1 LFWGQDLFM
10 ALLSSLKRALTV
22 HFLLVGSVPV
32 LLFGLVSIE
41 LIAERQLKGVRERN
55 IAQARAIAEEVDAFL
70 TEVRSDLQH
79 VQQTIAAETILR
91 TANTNQFLAGMVR
104 NSQFFESIY
113 LLDEDMHVLHLGVLP
128 ELEARQDDYANIDLS
143 GHRLFRAKKD
153 IRGPVW
159 SNTFVSLVTGE
170 PSVTLGMP
178 MPRGF
183 LLGNIRLSSLGMLLQ
198 RYSQYGGAEVAII
211 DKGGTLIA
219 HNTVELA
226 MQRISFA
233 NHPSVLRAMDGE
245 DSTEEVALDRQ
256 NYLESATQVKT
267 SSWIIWVGLNM
278 DRVNAPIRNM
288 RSILIFFMLIAVALA
303 SIIALFNVRRLMRP
317 LTDLGLKTDQIA
329 DGHYDFQFQTSG
341 FSEIDALAGQIRSM
355 SHAIKVREE
364 SIITNEKRFR
374 DLVNS
379 IDGIVWEMD
388 YPSLRVL
395 FVSRQAEQLLG
406 YTAQDWYE
414 DSSFWGHKIHPDD
427 VEQAMTHNR
436 LMTEQLEDHSFE
448 CRMITEDGHILWIR
462 NLVTVIVEDKRPV
475 RMLGVM
481 IDVTTQKELLDELR
495 RSEENYREIFNGTSD
510 AIFIH
515 DAANG
520 EILDVNQAML
530 NMYGCSYDDALTGD
544 IGKFSKGVSPYTV
557 DEAKLKLQKAVAHG
571 SCSFEWVARKQSGEF
586 FWVDVNLRS
595 AMIGNQHRVL
605 ASVRDISSRKQAVE
619 QLREANERLSLLINR
634 MPIGCI
640 LWSSQF
646 TVNMWNPTAERI
658 FGFTVAEMMDKKP
671 YGTIV
676 PEDMRPLIE
685 PVWQKIMTG
694 DRSAHSV
701 NENITKQGKTITCE
715 WYNTPVLDASGE
727 ITGAISMVQDIS
739 QRKAAEDEL
748 EKYRSTLEE
757 LVRERS
763 AQLEAAQAELVQ
775 KERLAVLGQLT
786 ATVSHEIRN
795 PLGTI
800 ANSLYL
806 LRESLRG
813 GENASLDKPLLLA
826 ERNVERCDTIISDL
840 LDFSRQRR
848 IEKTVIKIDDWL
860 TELLEEM
867 NLPGHIQ
874 LQKDLSVA
882 SVIPFD
888 PERLRRA
895 FINVINNALQAL
907 NEVDKSDKKLLV
919 GSRLVEETCEIIVQD
934 NGPGMSQDVV
944 SRIFEPMFSTKNFG
958 VGLGV
963 PIIKNILEGHC
974 GGVEYLSEV
983 GKGTTVIMRLPL
995 TENTCEQDV

>member
-1 LFWGQDLFM
+1 M
-10 ALLSSLKRALTV
+10 AFLSSLKRALTV

-32 LLFGLVSIE
+32 LLFGLVSVE
-41 LIAERQLKGVRERN
+41 LVAEQQLKGVHERN

-70 TEVRSDLQH
+70 SEVRSDLQH
-79 VQQTIAAETILR
+79 VQQTIAAETILQS
-91 TANTNQFLAGMVR
+91 ANTNQFLAGMVR

-113 LLDEDMHVLHLGVLP
+113 LLDEDRHVLHLGVLP
-128 ELEARQDDYANIDLS
+128 ELEARQDDYADIDLS

-153 IRGPVW
+153 IKGPVW

-170 PSVTLGMP
+170 PSVTLGLP

-183 LLGNIRLSSLGMLLQ
+183 LLGNIRLSSLRMLLQ

-211 DKGGTLIA
+211 DKTGSLIA
-219 HNTVELA
+219 HNNVELA

-245 DSTEEVALDRQ
+245 DSTGEVAFGNQ

-267 SSWIIWVGLNM
+267 SNWIVWVGLNM
-278 DRVNAPIRNM
+278 GQVNAPIHNIRN
-288 RSILIFFMLIAVALA
+288 ILILFMLVAAALA
-303 SIIALFNVRRLMRP
+303 SIIALFNARRLMLP
-317 LTDLGLKTDQIA
+317 LTDLGLKTGQIA
-329 DGHYDFQFQTSG
+329 DGHYDFQFHPSG
-341 FSEIDALAGQIRSM
+341 FSEIDALAGQISSM
-355 SHAIKVREE
+355 SRAIKVREE

-388 YPSLRVL
+388 YPTLRVL
-395 FVSRQAEQLLG
+395 FVSRQAEHLLG
-406 YTAQDWYE
+406 YTIQDWYE
-414 DSSFWGHKIHPDD
+414 DSSFWGRKIHPDD
-427 VEQAMTHNR
+427 VEQTIAYSR

-448 CRMITEDGHILWIR
+448 CRMIAEDGHILWIR
-462 NLVTVIVEDKRPV
+462 NLVTVVVEDKRPV

-481 IDVTTQKELLDELR
+481 IDVTAQKELMEELR
-495 RSEENYREIFNGTSD
+495 CSEENYREIFNGTSD

-515 DAANG
+515 DASNG
-520 EILDVNQAML
+520 KILDVNQAML
-530 NMYGCSYDDALTGD
+530 NMYGCSYDEALSGD
-544 IGKFSKGVSPYTV
+544 LGKFSKGVSPYTA
-557 DEAKLKLQKAVAHG
+557 DDAKLKLQEAVEQG
-571 SCSFEWVARKQSGEF
+571 SCSFEWVARKLSGEF
-586 FWVDVNLRS
+586 FWADVNLRS
-595 AMIGNQHRVL
+595 AMIGHHHRVL

-619 QLREANERLSLLINR
+619 QLHEAHERLDLLISR

-640 LWSSQF
+640 LWSPQF
-646 TVNMWNPTAERI
+646 TVNMWNPAAETI
-658 FGFTVAEMMDKKP
+658 FGFTAAEMMGKEP

-676 PEDMRPLIE
+676 AEDLRPVVE
-685 PVWQKIMTG
+685 PVWQRIISG
-694 DRSAHSV
+694 DKSAHSV

-715 WYNTPVLDASGE
+715 WYNTPMLDASGQL
-727 ITGAISMVQDIS
+727 TGAISMVQDIS

-763 AQLEAAQAELVQ
+763 AQLEVAQAELVQ

-800 ANSLYL
+800 ANALYL
-806 LRESLRG
+806 LRESLQG
-813 GENASLDKPLLLA
+813 AEYASLGKPLLLA

-848 IEKTVIKIDDWL
+848 IEKTAINIDDWL

-867 NLPGHIQ
+867 NLPKHIQ
-874 LQKDLSVA
+874 LQRDLSVDSA
-882 SVIPFD
+882 VPID

-895 FINVINNALQAL
+895 LVNVINNALQAL
-907 NEVDKSDKKLLV
+907 DEVDKPDKKLLFR
-919 GSRLVEETCEIIVQD
+919 SRLVDATCEIIVQD
-934 NGPGMSQDVV
+934 NGPGMSQDVL

-963 PIIKNILEGHC
+963 PIIKNILEGHS
-974 GGVEYLSEV
+974 GGVEYHSKF
-983 GKGTTVIMRLPL
+983 GTGTTVIMWLPL
-995 TENTCEQDV
+995 TELTCEQDV

>member
-1 LFWGQDLFM
+1 M

-32 LLFGLVSIE
+32 LLFGLVSLE
-41 LIAERQLKGVRERN
+41 LIAEQQFKDVHERN
-55 IAQARAIAEEVDAFL
+55 IARVRAIAEEVDAFL
-70 TEVRSDLQH
+70 SEVRSDLQH
-79 VQQTIAAETILR
+79 VQQTIAAETILQ

-128 ELEARQDDYANIDLS
+128 ELEARQDDYADIDLS
-143 GHRLFRAKKD
+143 GHRLFRARKD
-153 IRGPVW
+153 IRSTVW

-170 PSVTLGMP
+170 PSVTLGLP

-198 RYSQYGGAEVAII
+198 RYSAYDGVEVAII

-219 HNTVELA
+219 HNNVELA

-233 NHPSVLRAMDGE
+233 NHSSVLRAMDGE
-245 DSTEEVALDRQ
+245 DPTAEVTFGSQD
-256 NYLESATQVKT
+256 YLESAAQVKT
-267 SSWIIWVGLNM
+267 SKWIVWVGLNM
-278 DRVNAPIRNM
+278 DHVNAPIHNM
-288 RSILIFFMLIAVALA
+288 RSILIFFMLVAVALS
-303 SIIALFNVRRLMRP
+303 SIIAFFNVRRLMRP

-329 DGHYDFQFQTSG
+329 DGHYDFQFRTYG
-341 FSEIDALAGQIRSM
+341 FSEIDALAGQISNM

-388 YPSLRVL
+388 YPSFRVL
-395 FVSRQAEQLLG
+395 FVSRQAEHLLG
-406 YTAQDWYE
+406 YTIQDWYE

-427 VEQAMTHNR
+427 VEQTMAYSR

-448 CRMITEDGHILWIR
+448 CRMIAEDGHILWIR
-462 NLVTVIVEDKRPV
+462 NLVTVVVEDKRPV

-481 IDVTTQKELLDELR
+481 IDVTAQKELLEELR

-515 DAANG
+515 DAENG
-520 EILDVNQAML
+520 KILDVNQAML
-530 NMYGCSYDDALTGD
+530 NMYGCSFDDAVSGD
-544 IGKFSKGVSPYTV
+544 IGKFSKGDSPYTA
-557 DEAKLKLQKAVAHG
+557 DDAKLKLQEAVVQG
-571 SCSFEWVARKQSGEF
+571 SCSFEWVARKLSGEL
-586 FWVDVNLRS
+586 FWADVNLRS
-595 AMIGNQHRVL
+595 AMIGHQHRVL
-605 ASVRDISSRKQAVE
+605 ASVRDISSRKQALE
-619 QLREANERLSLLINR
+619 LLREAHERLNLLINR

-640 LWSSQF
+640 LWSPQF

-658 FGFTVAEMMDKKP
+658 FGFTAAEMMGKEP

-676 PEDMRPLIE
+676 PEDIRSIVE
-685 PVWQKIMTG
+685 PVWQKIISG
-694 DRSAHSV
+694 DKSAHSV
-701 NENITKQGKTITCE
+701 NENITKQGKTIVCE

-748 EKYRSTLEE
+748 EKYRSSLEE

-763 AQLEAAQAELVQ
+763 AQLEVAQAELVQ

-806 LRESLRG
+806 LKESLQG
-813 GENASLDKPLLLA
+813 AEYASLGKPLLLA

-848 IEKTVIKIDDWL
+848 IEKTAISIDEWL

-867 NLPGHIQ
+867 SFPGHIQ
-874 LQKDLSVA
+874 LQRDLSAA
-882 SVIPFD
+882 STIPFD

-895 FINVINNALQAL
+895 FVNVINNALQAL
-907 NEVDKSDKKLLV
+907 DEVDKPDKKLMV
-919 GSRLVEETCEIIVQD
+919 SSRLVDENCEIIVQD
-934 NGPGMSQDVV
+934 NGPGMSQDVLG
-944 SRIFEPMFSTKNFG
+944 RIFEPMFSTKNFG

-963 PIIKNILEGHC
+963 PIIKNILVGHC

-983 GKGTTVIMRLPL
+983 GKGTTVVMWLPL
-995 TENTCEQDV
+995 TEHTCEQDV